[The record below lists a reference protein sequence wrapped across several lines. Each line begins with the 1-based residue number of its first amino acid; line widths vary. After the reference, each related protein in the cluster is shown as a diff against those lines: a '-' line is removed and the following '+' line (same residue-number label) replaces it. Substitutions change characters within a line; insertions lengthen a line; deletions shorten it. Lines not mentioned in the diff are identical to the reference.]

1 MQSYEAVST
10 ESSTGPR
17 PRAGETILLGGIVIG
32 VLDFLDAT
40 LFFGLYYGAP
50 FQRIWQGVASGL
62 LGSETA
68 RAGGWKTAALGIFLH
83 FVVAFCIATIY
94 YIAARNIPFLIRH
107 PVVSGLVAGV
117 IAHLVMKYVVIPLSA
132 IGTVAPY
139 DLANFLNSV
148 VGHALIVGLPVALI
162 AAWSARRERDERV
175 LP

>member
-1 MQSYEAVST
+1 MQSYEAAPIQTST
-10 ESSTGPR
+10 TPR
-17 PRAGETILLGGIVIG
+17 PRAGETILLGGLAIG

-50 FQRIWQGVASGL
+50 FQRIWQGVASGV
-62 LGSETA
+62 LGPETA
-68 RAGGWKTAALGIFLH
+68 RAGGWKTAGLGILLH
-83 FVVAFCIATIY
+83 FVVAFCIATVY
-94 YIAARNIPFLIRH
+94 YLAARNLRFLIRH
-107 PVVSGLVAGV
+107 PVVSGLIAGV
-117 IAHLVMKYVVIPLSA
+117 IAHLVMKYVVVPLSA

-162 AAWSARRERDERV
+162 AAWSANRERSGDV